1 MKKVFSCLLGLTCL
15 VLLSCDKDNEGCFP
29 PVYEGFRHQPSI
41 VYAGDSVFI
50 TAVQQR
56 KGHYLN
62 ATDYRWSMTV
72 QIDDNGEAKDS
83 TLAFSVHTNYGGLDS
98 SNPEWRTKLPDN
110 TITGSYPCSFSA
122 RWSNSADGI
131 GGNFSGGTAEGCT
144 GSIIS
149 YSYTL
154 YSEARGSFRLSVRRR
169 GE

>member
-1 MKKVFSCLLGLTCL
+1 MKNLYLILLGLVCL
-15 VLLSCDKDNEGCFP
+15 GMTGCDKENEGCFP
-29 PVYEGFRHQPSI
+29 PVYEGFSYEPSV

-50 TAVQQR
+50 TAVQQK

-72 QIDDNGEAKDS
+72 QIDEDGEAKDS
-83 TLAFSVHTNYGGLDS
+83 TLAFSMHTNYGGLDS
-98 SNPEWRTKLPDN
+98 SNPKWRTKLPAN
-110 TITGSYPCSFSA
+110 TIAGSYTCSFSA

-131 GGNFSGGTAEGCT
+131 GGDFSGGTGEGCT

-154 YSEARGSFRLSVRRR
+154 YSEARGTFRLPVRRR
-169 GE
+169 Q